1 MVTTML
7 WDSIMG
13 QNAVR
18 STMSDRTWLA
28 HSATMPAGVVE
39 MLNSG
44 VQRFSGNRQL
54 IPQTAIRKTVQL
66 PWSRSYRGHRPRQG
80 SRFAPTL
87 PCQALYSFGVR
98 IYSIRQRGRRIGW
111 PGRISS
117 VRFKV
122 GTINYHRN
130 QIINPSPGT
139 HSSVSPHFCN
149 SSINNAASRPI
160 SSIKS
165 SPLSPALPLRKQQ
178 IGPTEC
184 SAPTLP
190 QEKRATL
197 GCHRLLMLSATTLS
211 LSAWAFLIHHTQCF
225 RPCRT
230 QSFRPYTKLLRQDG
244 TPDNRP
250 CLA

>member
-28 HSATMPAGVVE
+28 HGATMPVGVVE
-39 MLNSG
+39 ILNSG

-160 SSIKS
+160 SRIKTS
-165 SPLSPALPLRKQQ
+165 LLTCIPVIRNNKLAPQNALP
-178 IGPTEC
+178 
-184 SAPTLP
+184 PTLP
-190 QEKRATL
+190 QEKRGAL
-197 GCHRLLMLSATTLS
+197 GCHGLLMLSASTLS
-211 LSAWAFLIHHTQCF
+211 LSA
-225 RPCRT
+225 
-230 QSFRPYTKLLRQDG
+230 
-244 TPDNRP
+244 
-250 CLA
+250 